1 MDMTWEAGII
11 LAVSVSIVITNVL
24 TLLVLY
30 RTDLLATTNR
40 YFFASLTIADL
51 LLGLLYTPFSF
62 WAALVNTWVYG
73 DRFCHIQAYLAAV
86 LWIGD

>member
-1 MDMTWEAGII
+1 MDMTWEAGIV

-24 TLLVLY
+24 TLLVLFC
-30 RTDLLATTNR
+30 TDLLSTTNR

-62 WAALVNTWVYG
+62 WAALVNTGCTVIASVTYRLILPLYCG
-73 DRFCHIQAYLAAV
+73 
-86 LWIGD
+86 